1 LGKLSFWIDLYGV
14 GLADKDLTWLH
25 AMPVGTKKHPEYG
38 ELEFTSERLQRFAS
52 NVKNKVRKIDLDI
65 DYEHKQDAAKG
76 NKAAGWIKDAEV
88 RTDGLWLAAEFT
100 ETAQKEI
107 KDGEWKYLSPE
118 FNDEW
123 TDADGNKYEDVLFGA
138 ALTNRPFL
146 KDLLPIAASEDYV
159 EKLKADST
167 QLHDGYF
174 KINDRVRQVDGN
186 KVGVIKE
193 IGGRAYGV
201 KWDGSSD
208 TTRWVVDGDLA
219 PETPGQGGMLY
230 SELENL
236 LTKTLSFVAEKR
248 GASSGV

>member
-1 LGKLSFWIDLYGV
+1 MGKLSYYIDLHGV

-52 NVKNKVRKIDLDI
+52 NVKGKVRKIDLDI
-65 DYEHKQDAAKG
+65 DYEHKQDPAKG

-88 RTDGLWLAAEFT
+88 RDDGLWLAAEFT
-100 ETAQKEI
+100 DTAKKEI

-118 FNDEW
+118 FVDEW
-123 TDADGNKYEDVLFGA
+123 ADADGSKYEDVLFGA

-146 KDLLPIAASEDYV
+146 KDLMPIAASEDYV
-159 EKLKADST
+159 EKIKADSAK
-167 QLHDGYF
+167 LHDGYF
-174 KINDRVRQVDGN
+174 KIGDRVRQVTGS
-186 KVGVIKE
+186 KVGQIKDSR
-193 IGGRAYGV
+193 GRAFGV
-201 KWDGSSD
+201 KWDGSSE
-208 TTRWVVDGDLA
+208 TSLVVDGDLA

-230 SELENL
+230 LENL
-236 LTKTLSFVAEKR
+236 LTKALSFIAEKK